1 MPLAALAAL
10 VLCACHASQPIVQ
23 PRPSALNT
31 MPSTASEF
39 RIADAALQS
48 GNVQMASS
56 IYERELS
63 THPDSLPALQGLGD
77 ALYMTGDIARAR
89 QLYEKAL
96 QVAPGKRE
104 PSIGLARIAIR
115 DRRFD
120 DAIALYRPLV
130 SANASD
136 GLAWEGLGTAYDL
149 KGDHDTAQTTYRA
162 GLKANPAD
170 MALRS
175 NLGLSLVLGGNP
187 REGAN
192 VLLDIASAPDAP
204 PQARQ
209 NLALAYGV
217 LGNGDAAGRILSMD
231 LPKASVKDNLRYY
244 EQVRTLLANVRTVA
258 PHTGPGLGLES
269 GSGSRSRPD
278 AGAALETQTPL
289 IH

>member
-1 MPLAALAAL
+1 MNALFSLSTVARLRSPLIAFSVL

-23 PRPSALNT
+23 PRPSVLNNT
-31 MPSTASEF
+31 PSTASEF

-63 THPDSLPALQGLGD
+63 SHPDSVPALQGLGD
-77 ALYMTGDIARAR
+77 TLFITGDNEHAR
-89 QLYEKAL
+89 QMYEKAL
-96 QVAPGKRE
+96 QIAPGRRE
-104 PSIGLARIAIR
+104 PAIGLARIAIR
-115 DRRFD
+115 ERRFD

-130 SANASD
+130 TASPAD
-136 GLAWEGLGTAYDL
+136 VLAWEGLGTAYDL
-149 KGDHDTAQTTYRA
+149 KGEHDAAQNIYRA
-162 GLKANPAD
+162 GLKANPAE

-175 NLGLSLVLGGNP
+175 NLGLSLVLGGKP
-187 REGAN
+187 RDGAN
-192 VLLDIASAPDAP
+192 ILLDIASSPNAP

-217 LGNGDAAGRILSMD
+217 LGNSDAAGRILSMD

-244 EQVRTLLANVRTVA
+244 EEVRTLLATTRSVT
-258 PHTGPGLGLES
+258 PGSSGMLE
-269 GSGSRSRPD
+269 R
-278 AGAALETQTPL
+278 QTPL